1 MLLFISGGEI
11 FIVILVIVMFF
22 GANKVPEIAR
32 ELGKG
37 LRVLRDAT
45 DDVKREIR
53 DSSTKVREEYQSNIQ
68 QVKRDVEQVIEPENK
83 SKSPDTEQD
92 VPPPGPEGTVSR

>member
-11 FIVILVIVMFF
+11 FIVMLVVVVFF

-53 DSSTKVREEYQSNIQ
+53 ESSAKVKEEYQSNVN
-68 QVKRDVEQVIEPENK
+68 QVKNDIETSLE
-83 SKSPDTEQD
+83 SPTTGQEE
-92 VPPPGPEGTVSR
+92 PKHEGPEGTVSR